1 MTTDEIRSALR
12 RFIESE
18 LTAGAGFADDESLME
33 SGLLSSMGIVRLVQF
48 MNDHFHVTIED
59 VELEPDNF
67 ETLDAMVALVAHKR
81 AA

>member
-67 ETLDAMVALVAHKR
+67 ETLDAMTALVAHKR